1 MTSGRVQTHRCAT
14 SGLSRATATVRHV
27 LRAVALTCL
36 SVALLGAASPQATPA
51 GATQPLPA
59 ARAAKNVV
67 IIPIKGPIDRWTA
80 FGVQRRLA
88 QAEREGADAVVFEID
103 TPGGNLM
110 AVLAIC
116 NLIKGSSIANTVAW
130 INHDAY
136 SGGAII
142 ALACREIVVHDYA
155 TFGDALPV
163 ASAPLVGMVPIPE
176 AEREKIMGPLL
187 LEVVDSARRNNYD
200 EMLVQGIVRR
210 GVELWLVEHA
220 ATGARYFV
228 TEAEY
233 RAAVGAEPARVN
245 PTLPSVTGPSGGADA
260 TPGQAAAPGSDAPP
274 QPASDKDPLAFR
286 PAAGAM
292 DARAVREINEG
303 LELRASRSA
312 RPDFRAPEHAG
323 RYRPVEYISDGH
335 GIFVLK
341 SEQLV
346 RFGLATQTVRDEQQL
361 RDYFGAQNIVR
372 LDPTWSEGLARA
384 MTLPWVRGLL
394 IVIFLICLF
403 LEMSS
408 PGVSVP
414 GAIAATAL
422 IGLVVPPLLVDM
434 AAWWEIAAIVAGV
447 ALIAMELFVIPG
459 FGVCGVLGVVLLFGG
474 LVATFV
480 GGDGRLFPGANP
492 DRSSE
497 LTWGV
502 VTVLVSALTSGGI
515 IYMIARHLPSTPL
528 LGRLVLKESLGGP
541 EPTMLE
547 AMAATAARARLGD
560 IGRALTPLRPAGRV
574 QMGERII
581 DAVSDLG
588 FIPAGA
594 RVRVTSSDEFRIGV
608 EMVEEPP
615 SHTAEEG
622 ARTA

>member
-1 MTSGRVQTHRCAT
+1 MGRERTSIPGTDAAAA
-14 SGLSRATATVRHV
+14 RAVRGPFLI
-27 LRAVALTCL
+27 LRAAALAVLAAC
-36 SVALLGAASPQATPA
+36 ALAAAAPA
-51 GATQPLPA
+51 DQSQPSAVQPVPS

-67 IIPIKGPIDRWTA
+67 IIPITGPIDRWTA

-88 QAEREGADAVVFEID
+88 RAEREGADAVVFEID
-103 TPGGNLM
+103 TPGGNVM

-116 NLIKGSSIANTVAW
+116 NLIKGSSISNTVAW

-163 ASAPLVGMVPIPE
+163 AAAPLVGMVPIPE

-200 EMLVQGIVRR
+200 EMLVQGVVRR
-210 GVELWLVEHA
+210 GVELWLIENP

-233 RAAVGAEPARVN
+233 RAAVGGEPARVN

-260 TPGQAAAPGSDAPP
+260 TPGQAAAPGSDSPP
-274 QPASDKDPLAFR
+274 QHGGADPLAFR

-292 DARAVREINEG
+292 DPRAVREINEG
-303 LELRASRSA
+303 LELRASRSS
-312 RPDFRAPEHAG
+312 RPDFRTPEHAG
-323 RYRPVEYISDGH
+323 RYRVVEYVSDGH

-341 SEQLV
+341 SEQLI
-346 RFGLATQTVRDEQQL
+346 RFGLATQKVRDEDQL
-361 RDYFGAQNIVR
+361 RAYFGAQNIVR
-372 LDPTWSEGLARA
+372 LGPTWSEGLARA

-394 IVIFLICLF
+394 IVVFLICLF

-414 GAIAATAL
+414 GAIAAAAL

-434 AAWWEIAAIVAGV
+434 AAWWEVAAIVAGV

-515 IYMIARHLPSTPL
+515 IYMIAKHLPSTPL

-547 AMAATAARARLGD
+547 AMAATAALARVGD
-560 IGRALTPLRPAGRV
+560 VGRAITPLRPAGRV

-594 RVRVTSSDEFRIGV
+594 QVRVTSSDPFRIGV
-608 EMVEEPP
+608 EMVDDVPP
-615 SHTAEEG
+615 HG
-622 ARTA
+622 AAQGASLA

>member
-1 MTSGRVQTHRCAT
+1 MTLGAIGTTPGVRGRE
-14 SGLSRATATVRHV
+14 SRLAWLVR
-27 LRAVALTCL
+27 AAALACL
-36 SVALLGAASPQATPA
+36 SFILAGAAAQAPPAPPASNAAPASPP
-51 GATQPLPA
+51 PLPA

-67 IIPIKGPIDRWTA
+67 VIPINGEIDRWTA

-88 QAEREGADAVVFEID
+88 RAEREGANAVVFEID

-116 NLIKGSSIANTVAW
+116 NLIKGSSITNTVAW

-142 ALACREIVVHDYA
+142 ALACREIVVAEYA

-163 ASAPLVGMVPIPE
+163 AAAPIVGMVPIPE

-187 LEVVDSARRNNYD
+187 LEVVDSARRNSYD
-200 EMLVQGIVRR
+200 EMLVQGVVRR
-210 GVELWLVEHA
+210 GVELWLVENPS
-220 ATGARYFV
+220 TGAKFFV

-233 RAAVGAEPARVN
+233 RAAVGGEPTRVN
-245 PTLPSVTGPSGGADA
+245 PTLPSVTGPTGGADA
-260 TPGQAAAPGSDAPP
+260 TPGQAAAPGTDTPA
-274 QPASDKDPLAFR
+274 QPAAGGDDLSFK

-292 DARAVREINEG
+292 DPGAVREINEG

-312 RPDFRAPEHAG
+312 RPDFRSPEHAG
-323 RYRPVEYISDGH
+323 KYRVVEYISDGH

-341 SEQLV
+341 SEQLI
-346 RFGLATQTVRDEQQL
+346 RFGLATQKVRDEQQL
-361 RDYFGAQNIVR
+361 RDYFGAQNVVR
-372 LDPTWSEGLARA
+372 LGPTWSEGLARV

-408 PGVSVP
+408 PGLTVP
-414 GAIAATAL
+414 GAIAAAAL

-434 AAWWEIAAIVAGV
+434 AAWWEVAAILGGV
-447 ALIAMELFVIPG
+447 VLIAMELFVIPG

-480 GGDGRLFPGANP
+480 GSDGRLFPGANP
-492 DRSSE
+492 ERSGE
-497 LTWGV
+497 LMWGV
-502 VTVLVSALTSGGI
+502 LTVLISAMTSGGI
-515 IYMIARHLPSTPL
+515 IYMLAKHLPSTPL

-541 EPTMLE
+541 APTMLQ
-547 AMAATAARARLGD
+547 AMAASNALARVGD
-560 IGRALTPLRPAGRV
+560 VGRAITPLRPAGRV
-574 QMGERII
+574 QMGEKII
-581 DAVSDLG
+581 DAVSDFG
-588 FIPAGA
+588 FVPAGSQ
-594 RVRVTSSDEFRIGV
+594 VRVTSSDAFRIAV
-608 EMVEEPP
+608 EPIQESAPP
-615 SHTAEEG
+615 DA
-622 ARTA
+622 A